1 MKIRYMEEIFSKA
14 INYQKQK
21 ALSYKVKFC
30 IFNPIILLGFNCSFN
45 NANNYTKIPFK
56 FFSIAS

>member
-1 MKIRYMEEIFSKA
+1 MEEIFSKA

-30 IFNPIILLGFNCSFN
+30 IFNTIILLGFNCSFN